1 METRFSLS
9 FRSIGNDNDDC
20 YGLSVNSVS
29 GYISLP
35 PFTHTT
41 HIYIYELPVTLLYSF
56 MMSTLY
62 YNFFST
68 HSFSLDHR

>member
-20 YGLSVNSVS
+20 YGLSVNSVL

-35 PFTHTT
+35 PFVYMYHQ
-41 HIYIYELPVTLLYSF
+41 
-56 MMSTLY
+56 
-62 YNFFST
+62 
-68 HSFSLDHR
+68 

>member
-29 GYISLP
+29 GYISP
-35 PFTHTT
+35 PFYVN
-41 HIYIYELPVTLLYSF
+41 ILYIY
-56 MMSTLY
+56 M
-62 YNFFST
+62 
-68 HSFSLDHR
+68 

>member
-35 PFTHTT
+35 HFTY
-41 HIYIYELPVTLLYSF
+41 IYICVCEPPGYTLIPF

-62 YNFFST
+62 YNFLSIFS
-68 HSFSLDHR
+68 SLDG

>member
-35 PFTHTT
+35 HFTN
-41 HIYIYELPVTLLYSF
+41 IYIYIYMCVNHQPHSYSIHDVDIV
-56 MMSTLY
+56 L
-62 YNFFST
+62 
-68 HSFSLDHR
+68 